1 MHWLILLLALVEPGT
16 SFETGRVRIV
26 DAPAAVTILVDGQV
40 VGKTK
45 PAEHT
50 FIIGA
55 LQAGRHRIV
64 VRSDEYGDSD
74 PYLVEVRLAEITTLR
89 LSPLL
94 FVGRSRLQG
103 SAGDIRISTSTPPCS
118 ITIAGTKYEINAGPL
133 TARNIPTGQHVLQ
146 AKCGRE
152 TVHGEI
158 NVRRGRVTVIAID
171 LDRHT
176 MNVTGDEPRT
186 RVASAV
192 QPAQAAVMAANI
204 PADWKRAISSAIDS
218 DVRHGSIARS
228 GARSA
233 KLTFEC
239 TSGYSASRIVE
250 KLNKREEVDKVS
262 VQSVE
267 EIRAGA
273 RIVIEVVFNV
283 P

>member
-1 MHWLILLLALVEPGT
+1 LLILLLALVEPGT
-16 SFETGRVRIV
+16 SFETGRVRII

-55 LQAGRHRIV
+55 LQAGRHTIV

-74 PYLVEVRLAEITTLR
+74 SYFVDVRLAEITTLR

-94 FVGRSRLQG
+94 FVGRSQLQG
-103 SAGDIRISTSTPPCS
+103 SMGDIRISTSTPPCS
-118 ITIAGTKYEINAGPL
+118 ITIAGTKYEIRSGPL

-146 AKCGRE
+146 AKCGSE

-186 RVASAV
+186 RVVAAV
-192 QPAQAAVMAANI
+192 QGAQAAVMAAGI
-204 PADWKRAISSAIDS
+204 PSEWKRAISSAIDS
-218 DVRHGSIARS
+218 NVRNGSVARS
-228 GARSA
+228 TVRSV
-233 KLTFEC
+233 KLTLEC
-239 TSGYSASRIVE
+239 TSGSAASRVVE
-250 KLNKREEVDKVS
+250 KLNQREEVDKVT
-262 VQSVE
+262 VRSVE
-267 EIRAGA
+267 EIRAGT
-273 RIVIEVVFNV
+273 RIVLEVVFNV